1 MLGQGVSDPYATID
15 FVADRALHRFKSFTV
30 KDNLNPVWNF
40 VTQVPVE
47 DIATVSDINI
57 KLFDKDEFTKDDPL
71 GEVTIPRSVVVR
83 ARESRTEQNFWLML
97 NNVSTGSV
105 RSKVSWASLAT
116 SPARQKDDQASV

>member
-1 MLGQGVSDPYATID
+1 M
-15 FVADRALHRFKSFTV
+15 DRITAL
-30 KDNLNPVWNF
+30 
-40 VTQVPVE
+40 
-47 DIATVSDINI
+47 
-57 KLFDKDEFTKDDPL
+57 TKDDPL

-83 ARESRTEQNFWLML
+83 ARESGTEQNFWLML

>member
-1 MLGQGVSDPYATID
+1 MIVNTACKTDGSYYST
-15 FVADRALHRFKSFTV
+15 
-30 KDNLNPVWNF
+30 
-40 VTQVPVE
+40 
-47 DIATVSDINI
+47 
-57 KLFDKDEFTKDDPL
+57 TKDDPL

-83 ARESRTEQNFWLML
+83 ARESGTEQNFWLML